1 MALQGLV
8 AAANILSRQSD
19 SCSPAQSPDACSA
32 SPILIYCFP
41 KGNTARFS
49 RKTKRDSI
57 EQTFSIHENR
67 TMASNI
73 RGALFGALITTI
85 TDENGNYSIICS
97 DKAMLHI
104 LAHAAGSKPRGN
116 TLLYTD
122 ALDAAIRDAI
132 DTLAD
137 LRQHR
142 PGFGQITL
150 DL

>member
-1 MALQGLV
+1 
-8 AAANILSRQSD
+8 
-19 SCSPAQSPDACSA
+19 
-32 SPILIYCFP
+32 
-41 KGNTARFS
+41 
-49 RKTKRDSI
+49 
-57 EQTFSIHENR
+57 
-67 TMASNI
+67 MASNI